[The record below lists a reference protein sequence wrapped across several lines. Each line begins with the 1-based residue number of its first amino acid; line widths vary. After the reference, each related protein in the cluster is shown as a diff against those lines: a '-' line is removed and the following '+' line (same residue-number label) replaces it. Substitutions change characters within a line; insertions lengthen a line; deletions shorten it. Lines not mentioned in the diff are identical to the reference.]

1 MEKCGAV
8 ILDMEDITE
17 FGKGRVSQRLQ
28 ENWDLTL
35 PELKG
40 IIKANKYQLK
50 PKPTQTEEDRLN
62 G

>member
-8 ILDMEDITE
+8 ILDMEDIKE
-17 FGKGRVSQRLQ
+17 YGKGRVSQRLQ

-40 IIKANKYQLK
+40 IIKANQYQLK
-50 PKPTQTEEDRLN
+50 AKPTQTEEDRLN